1 MQSKRLLQ
9 RFENYQK
16 SVSHLESEVAQYAD
30 TDLEII
36 KKGIIQ
42 SFEVTH
48 ELAWKLMQDF
58 LAYEGETEL
67 YGSKSATRLAFNR
80 GMITEGDV
88 WLEMVKS
95 RNLTVHTYDDSLV
108 TLEFEKIVKHYL
120 PLFIAFKHKMEKLC
134 NNLD

>member
-1 MQSKRLLQ
+1 MPKRLLQ

-16 SVSHLESEVAQYAD
+16 SVSHLESEVAQYAN
-30 TDLEII
+30 TDLDVI

-58 LAYEGETEL
+58 LAYQGETEL

-80 GMITEGDV
+80 GLIISGDV
-88 WLEMVKS
+88 WLEMVNS
-95 RNLTVHTYDDSLV
+95 RNLTVHTYDEQMITS
-108 TLEFEKIVKHYL
+108 EFEKIVKLYL
-120 PLFIAFKHKMEKLC
+120 PLFVAFKLKMEKIC
-134 NNLD
+134 SDLD